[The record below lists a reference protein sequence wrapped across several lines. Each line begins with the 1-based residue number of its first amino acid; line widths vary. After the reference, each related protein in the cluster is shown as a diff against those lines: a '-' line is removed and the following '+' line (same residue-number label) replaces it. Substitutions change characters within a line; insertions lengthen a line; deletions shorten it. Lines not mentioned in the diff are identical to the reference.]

1 MLNPKKKTQWHELE
15 SSHKL
20 ILHLTAAHMSRSWTL
35 RGRLSGA
42 PQCRGDTQHSLP
54 TLAPDPCST
63 ASLASRL
70 WPHPAKSTHTK
81 GSALAGPPSRTLL
94 PAPAPRRTRP
104 APRFHSTTPSPQS
117 LHWTS
122 YLKWSFCPTP
132 PPWLSIKSSSFSGP
146 PSKAS
151 CFSVV

>member
-1 MLNPKKKTQWHELE
+1 MTWAGIQPQAHLASDSSTYVQELDAKGE
-15 SSHKL
+15 TFRGTTVSWGH
-20 ILHLTAAHMSRSWTL
+20 TAQPAHP
-35 RGRLSGA
+35 G
-42 PQCRGDTQHSLP
+42 PQLCP
-54 TLAPDPCST
+54 PDPCST

-81 GSALAGPPSRTLL
+81 GSALAGPPSRMLL
-94 PAPAPRRTRP
+94 PAPAPRQTPP

-117 LHWTS
+117 LHRTS

-132 PPWLSIKSSSFSGP
+132 PPWLSNKSSSFSGP